1 MAAAV
6 AAAAAA
12 TTTVAAITGL
22 KIGSTELKVAKCLIL
37 FFIFP

>member
-12 TTTVAAITGL
+12 TTVAAITGL
-22 KIGSTELKVAKCLIL
+22 KFGSTELKVAKCLIL